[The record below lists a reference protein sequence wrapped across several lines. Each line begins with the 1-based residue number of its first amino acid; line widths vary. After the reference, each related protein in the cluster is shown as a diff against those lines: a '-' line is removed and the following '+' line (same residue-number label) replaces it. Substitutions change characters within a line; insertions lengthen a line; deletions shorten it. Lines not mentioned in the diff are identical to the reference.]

1 MLTESA
7 TPTAATAPQ
16 RRSSPIHVRKFGHL
30 VYEVSDIER
39 SVKFW
44 TEVMN
49 FKVSDVNEKGMVFL
63 RYGSDHHGIGLKPG
77 ESDHRAK
84 PADGLIIDHLAMEV
98 ANVDALF
105 EAREYLRER
114 GVPIVFEGRK
124 GPGGNYS
131 INFLDPD
138 GHEFELYTDI
148 DQIDE
153 SGRTRPPSQFRRAKS
168 LEEAVA
174 NPLPLR
180 W

>member
-1 MLTESA
+1 MLTE
-7 TPTAATAPQ
+7 PATATTVPD
-16 RRSSPIHVRKFGHL
+16 RRTSPIHVRKFGHL

-77 ESDHRAK
+77 KTAARPK
-84 PADGLIIDHLAMEV
+84 PSDGLMVEHLAMEV
-98 ANVDALF
+98 ANIDALF
-105 EAREYLRER
+105 EAREYLREHN
-114 GVPIVFEGRK
+114 VPIVFQGRK
-124 GPGGNYS
+124 GAGCNYS
-131 INFLDPD
+131 VYFNDPD
-138 GHEFELYTDI
+138 GYQFELYTNI
-148 DQIDE
+148 DQVDE
-153 SGRTRPPSQFRRAKS
+153 SGRTRPASQFRPAKS